1 MESQQFSVIIPA
13 YNEGEAIGGVID
25 ELSVFLASQYKSS
38 NYEIVVVDDGSKDK
52 TATVLASKNNIVSV
66 KHPYNKGY
74 GASLKTGVK
83 QAKFDNVLFYDADGQ
98 HSPQFISSLVEHIE
112 KYELVVGA
120 REKSNAPFLRRPGK
134 RILTWLAEYLVGQ
147 KIPDINSGFRI
158 VKKKYFINFLNIL
171 PNGFSAS
178 TTLTLAMFKAGLDVK
193 YVPIKVNKRIGKST
207 VKQTKHGLQTILL
220 MLRVI
225 MLFNPLKV
233 FFPISIGLS
242 LITVIWG
249 LNDIISNHKITN
261 SSVVLFITTVF
272 IFCFGLLADQIA
284 AIRRDNK

>member
-1 MESQQFSVIIPA
+1 MENKQFSIIIPA
-13 YNEGEAIGGVID
+13 YDEGKIIGGVID

-38 NYEIVVVDDGSKDK
+38 DYEIIVVDDGSKDE
-52 TATVLASKNNIVSV
+52 TATVLALKSNIVFV

-74 GASLKTGVK
+74 GGSLKTGVK

-98 HSPQFISSLVEHIE
+98 HSPQFIPSLVEHIG

-120 REKSNAPFLRRPGK
+120 REKNNAPFLRRPGK
-134 RILTWLAEYLVGQ
+134 KVLTWLAEYLVEQ

-158 VKKKYFINFLNIL
+158 VRKKYFINFLNIL

-178 TTLTLAMFKAGLDVK
+178 TTLTLAMFKAGLNVK
-193 YVPIKVNKRIGKST
+193 YVPIRVNKRIGKST

-233 FFPISIGLS
+233 FFPMSVALGF
-242 LITVIWG
+242 ITVVWG

-272 IFCFGLLADQIA
+272 IFCFGLLADQISA
-284 AIRRDNK
+284 LRREGK